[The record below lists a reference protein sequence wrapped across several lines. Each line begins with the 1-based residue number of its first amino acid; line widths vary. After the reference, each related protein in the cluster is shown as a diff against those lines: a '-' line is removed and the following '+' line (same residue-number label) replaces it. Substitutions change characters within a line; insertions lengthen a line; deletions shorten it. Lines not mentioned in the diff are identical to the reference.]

1 MLLLKGGEVFAPE
14 HLGAQE
20 LLLSPEKILLMKPS
34 LPAFSEYEIQTLD
47 CEGCFLCPA
56 FIDQHMHITGGG
68 GEEGPQSRIPEMML
82 GEILQAGVGTVVGL
96 LGADGVTRSVASL
109 LAKARALEDEGL
121 NTYIYTGSYG
131 LPTDTLTGKVLH
143 DIVFVDKVLG
153 AGEVAISDY
162 RSTHPTLEMLRQLA
176 WEVKM
181 GGMIGKKAGILH
193 LHVGDGKKG
202 LAPLTDLIEESNF
215 PIDMFVPTHLNRNKA
230 LFDDALRYGRKG
242 GFIDLTAGESNETG
256 YSVAQAIK
264 ILLTQGV
271 CLGQITFSSDAGGSN
286 AASPD
291 GVGHVKSLY
300 DDFVSCIH
308 QADLPLE
315 TALQPLTKNPAQ
327 RLRLYPRKGS
337 LRPGS
342 DADIVALCKDSLAV
356 KHMIV
361 GGNIAIEN
369 GILRRKGKYEA

>member
-1 MLLLKGGEVFAPE
+1 MLLLKGGEVYAPE
-14 HLGAQE
+14 PMGTTD
-20 LLLSPEKILLMKPS
+20 LLLSPEKILLIKPGI
-34 LPAFSEYEIQTLD
+34 PAHAEYETQVID
-47 CEGCFLCPA
+47 CGGCFLCPA

-68 GEEGPQSRIPEMML
+68 GEEGPISRVPEMML
-82 GEILQAGVGTVVGL
+82 GGILQAGVGTVVGL

-109 LAKARALEDEGL
+109 LAKARALEEEGL

-193 LHVGDGKKG
+193 LHVGDGKKC

-215 PIDMFVPTHLNRNKA
+215 PMDMFVPTHLNRNKA

-242 GFIDLTAGESNETG
+242 GFLDLTAGESNETG

-271 CLGQITFSSDAGGSN
+271 PLPQITFSSDAGGSN

-291 GVGHVKSLY
+291 GIGHVQNLY
-300 DDFVSCIH
+300 DDFVACIH
-308 QADLPLE
+308 QKDLPLE
-315 TALQPLTKNPAQ
+315 AALQPLTKNPAQ
-327 RLRLYPRKGS
+327 RLHIYPRKGC

-342 DADIVALCKDSLAV
+342 DADIVALCKDTLAV
-356 KHMIV
+356 KHMMV
-361 GGNIAIEN
+361 RGNIAIEN

>member
-1 MLLLKGGEVFAPE
+1 
-14 HLGAQE
+14 
-20 LLLSPEKILLMKPS
+20 
-34 LPAFSEYEIQTLD
+34 
-47 CEGCFLCPA
+47 
-56 FIDQHMHITGGG
+56 
-68 GEEGPQSRIPEMML
+68 
-82 GEILQAGVGTVVGL
+82 
-96 LGADGVTRSVASL
+96 VASL
-109 LAKARALEDEGL
+109 LAKARALEEEGL
-121 NTYIYTGSYG
+121 NSYIYTGSYG

-181 GGMIGKKAGILH
+181 GGMIGKKPGILH

-215 PIDMFVPTHLNRNKA
+215 PIDMFVPTHLNRNKS

-242 GFIDLTAGESNETG
+242 GFLDLTAGESNETG

-271 CLGQITFSSDAGGSN
+271 PLPQITFSSDAGGSN
-286 AASPD
+286 SASPD
-291 GVGHVKSLY
+291 GIGHVQNLY
-300 DDFVSCIH
+300 DDFVACIH
-308 QADLPLE
+308 QTDLPLE
-315 TALQPLTKNPAQ
+315 AALQPLTKNPAQ
-327 RLRLYPRKGS
+327 RLHIYPRKGC

-342 DADIVALCKDSLAV
+342 DADIIALCKDTLAV
-356 KHMIV
+356 KHMMV